1 VSGGGGAAAARS
13 ALGRVRALARP
24 FILIQISDPHLGE
37 PAIGGVK
44 PKKALREVLA
54 AIAALPDPIDA
65 ILVSGDLAEHA
76 APEEYALAAELI
88 GGLGVPFYVLPG
100 NHDDRATM
108 RAAFDLPGAADAPLD
123 YAVDLGPLRLVVLDS
138 TIPGE
143 DRGGW
148 ESGQLDWLDV
158 TLAEAPAQP
167 TILAMHQPP
176 LATGIADW
184 DSVNQPARGRRQLA
198 EVIQRHPQV
207 AAIVG
212 GHLHRI
218 AASTLA
224 GRPVI
229 VAPSTF
235 VQARPNYATERVK
248 LRNQS
253 RGFVVHAL
261 LDGELASQ
269 VEMLASA

>member
-1 VSGGGGAAAARS
+1 M
-13 ALGRVRALARP
+13 ARP

-54 AIAALPDPIDA
+54 AVAALPDPIDA

-76 APEEYALAAELI
+76 AAAEYALAAELI

-100 NHDDRATM
+100 NHDERAAM
-108 RAAFDLPGAADAPLD
+108 RAAFDLPGAAEAALD

-148 ESGQLDWLDV
+148 EPGQLEWLEAK
-158 TLAEAPAQP
+158 LAEAPAQP

-176 LATGIADW
+176 LTTGMADW
-184 DSVNQPARGRRQLA
+184 DAVNQPAAERAALA
-198 EVIQRHPQV
+198 AVIERHPQV

-218 AASTLA
+218 AASSLA

-229 VAPSTF
+229 AAPSTF
-235 VQARPNYATERVK
+235 VQARPVYGTEKTK
-248 LRNQS
+248 LKGLT
-253 RGFVVHAL
+253 RGFVVHTL
-261 LDGELASQ
+261 RDGELASQ
-269 VEMLASA
+269 VEIVAPG